1 MMGERFVFVEGEHPC
16 IYDKVGKR
24 KYYFNDDLCDRLN
37 SLWVMSLRFEEY
49 SKRSKKQLDCL
60 EQAMEQVFENP
71 EPTIEK
77 IIKVYNNLKSG
88 DGV

>member
-24 KYYFNDDLCDRLN
+24 KYYFNDELCDRLN

-49 SKRSKKQLDCL
+49 SKRSKKHLDCL
-60 EQAMEQVFENP
+60 EQAIEQVFENP
-71 EPTIEK
+71 EPSIEK